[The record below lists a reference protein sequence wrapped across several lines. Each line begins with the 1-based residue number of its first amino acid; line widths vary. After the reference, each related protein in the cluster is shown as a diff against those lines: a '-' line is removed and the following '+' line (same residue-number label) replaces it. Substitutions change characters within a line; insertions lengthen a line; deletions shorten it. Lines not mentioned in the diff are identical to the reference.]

1 MAIPF
6 TQFLRPNG
14 AQRQVTIDLDDETET
29 MAQAILAK
37 GFKFEIEELRNGM
50 VSATVAD
57 PKEDRDVMFAKFV
70 PNGPEVPEA
79 IKTMIHKFHK
89 ERL

>member
-14 AQRQVTIDLDDETET
+14 RQIPVTIDLDEETER
-29 MAQAILAK
+29 MAQAILAR
-37 GFKFEIEELRNGM
+37 GLKFEIEELRNGM
-50 VSATVAD
+50 ISATVAD
-57 PKEDRDVMFAKFV
+57 PKEDRDLMFAKFV

-79 IKTMIHKFHK
+79 IKAMIHKFYK